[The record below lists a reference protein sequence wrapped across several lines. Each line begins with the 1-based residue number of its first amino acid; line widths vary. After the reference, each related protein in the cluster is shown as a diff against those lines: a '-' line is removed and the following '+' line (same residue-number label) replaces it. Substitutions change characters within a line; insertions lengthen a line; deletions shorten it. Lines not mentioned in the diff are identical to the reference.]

1 MRAGWAR
8 WKTRVVV
15 LAIVGGVLYIL
26 YHWAPIPRLFN
37 FLVATMNLL
46 TLAGMVWTVYRNV
59 KAPVPVLRVTFAGG
73 NSEVVIKPV
82 FHGCG
87 LSDIEAEAAQE
98 ALRLY
103 PDSSPTLIPPLDPL
117 SPRAEDKRKFFV
129 EWVRYRVASDSLCSV
144 EFEICNDGRATA
156 FSVDVVV
163 TFPDDWEL
171 EEHTPNLPE
180 EPTSLL
186 VSPVVMQSRVL
197 TNILAD
203 RGNPG
208 KPEVRLDPAKHQIH
222 FRIILV
228 NPDTLPVR
236 LPKVFVRPPCQNR
249 EYVAE
254 VRYRTVCPG
263 PSGRGA
269 IHTQGTLH
277 LRIQPCCHDS
287 LDALYQDFARQ
298 YSDIFQEE

>member
-1 MRAGWAR
+1 MRTGWAR
-8 WKTRVVV
+8 WKTRVLVV
-15 LAIVGGVLYIL
+15 LAIVGGIL
-26 YHWAPIPRLFN
+26 YSLYYCAPIPRPFN
-37 FLVATMNLL
+37 FLVATMTLL
-46 TLAGMVWTVYRNV
+46 TLAGVGWTVYRDV
-59 KAPVPVLRVTFAGG
+59 KAPAPVLRLTFAGG

-103 PDSSPTLIPPLDPL
+103 PDSSLPLIPPPL
-117 SPRAEDKRKFFV
+117 SPRVEDKRKFFI
-129 EWVRYRVASDSLCSV
+129 EWVRYRIASDSLCSV
-144 EFEICNDGRATA
+144 EFEICNEGRATA
-156 FSVDVVV
+156 FSIDVVI

-171 EEHTPNLPE
+171 VEHPPNPPE
-180 EPTSLL
+180 EPSPFI
-186 VSPVVMQSRVL
+186 SPVVMQTEVL

-203 RGNPG
+203 RRNPG

-222 FRIILV
+222 FRISLV

-236 LPKVFVRPPCQNR
+236 LPKVFVRPPCQDR

-263 PSGRGA
+263 PSWRGA
-269 IHTQGTLH
+269 IHTQSILH
-277 LRIQPCCHDS
+277 LRVHPCCHNG

-298 YSDIFQEE
+298 YSNAFQEE

>member
-1 MRAGWAR
+1 MRTGLAR
-8 WKTRVVV
+8 W
-15 LAIVGGVLYIL
+15 AIGLLVFVAIGVLYGL
-26 YHWAPIPRLFN
+26 YHWAPHPKPFN
-37 FLVATMNLL
+37 FVMAGIAFL
-46 TLAGMVWTVYRNV
+46 TLVGVVLTIYRDVTVP
-59 KAPVPVLRVTFAGG
+59 APALRLTFAGG

-103 PDSSPTLIPPLDPL
+103 PDSSPTLIPPLNPL

-163 TFPDDWEL
+163 TFPDDWDL

-222 FRIILV
+222 FRISLV

-236 LPKVFVRPPCQNR
+236 LPKVFVRPPCQDR

-254 VRYRTVCPG
+254 VGYRTVCPG
-263 PSGRGA
+263 PSWRGA
-269 IHTQGTLH
+269 IHTQGILH
-277 LRIQPCCHDS
+277 LRVHPCCHNG
-287 LDALYQDFARQ
+287 LDALCQDFARQ
-298 YSDIFQEE
+298 YSNAFQEE